1 MRVIQQAAFVL
12 HRQAYSNTSLL
23 VDVLT
28 EDYGRFRLIAKGVR
42 NAKSPRKALLQPFVP
57 IVISWSGK
65 SDLKTLTAI
74 ELNNTIVLE
83 SFRGNALFNGMYIN
97 ELLMKL
103 LYPYDSHPELFAL
116 YQQTLQTMSL
126 TSEQEFTLRLF
137 EFQFLEMLGY
147 SLGLEYLNLSASPEQ
162 WYSYH
167 HEHGLI
173 EALASQS
180 SAQQIQAKYL
190 QSLLQAEPCDAKGLQ
205 QLKQFMR
212 YALLN
217 RLEGKAIQ
225 SRRMYL

>member
-1 MRVIQQAAFVL
+1 MRVNQQAAFVL

-23 VDVLT
+23 VDVFT

-57 IVISWSGK
+57 IIISWSGK

-74 ELNNTIVLE
+74 ELNTAWVID
-83 SFRGNALFNGMYIN
+83 SFRGNTLFNGMYVN

-103 LYPYDSHPELFAL
+103 LYPSDPHPEVYAL
-116 YQQTLQTMSL
+116 YQQTLQTLSL
-126 TSEQEFTLRLF
+126 SSEQAFSLRLF
-137 EFQFLEMLGY
+137 EFQLLEMLGY
-147 SLGLEYLNLSASPEQ
+147 SLGLDTLALATSPEQ
-162 WYSYH
+162 WYTYH

-173 EALASQS
+173 AAAPTASS
-180 SAQQIQAKYL
+180 PHHVQAKYL
-190 QSLLQAEPCDAKGLQ
+190 QSLVQAQPCDAHGLQ

-217 RLEGKAIQ
+217 RLEGKTIQ